1 MTIFLTDNFAEAVAV
16 AVSLRLSNEIKSIIS
31 GWYNYIYDNPLL
43 TLINDGGNDMYDSG
57 NLVRIFN
64 LIVDLPLLAISNL
77 SFVYP

>member
-16 AVSLRLSNEIKSIIS
+16 AVSLRLSNQIKNIIS
-31 GWYNYIYDNPLL
+31 GWYSYIYDNPML
-43 TLINDGGNDMYDSG
+43 TVINDGGNDMYDSG
-57 NLVRIFN
+57 NRVRISN